1 MIFDIRFKLKRHQ
14 VELDTLLFNEFDSSC
29 LQHGNFSY
37 QFVQQP
43 SCDKFVEFQDF
54 RSFRRIM
61 KWPTSDI
68 VFPWRTQVL
77 VFHEFDIVSNLSNIA
92 ATLTFGADVFEWP
105 PIVWSTVVLQ
115 ATIRF
120 QCAVLLISSSN
131 IYSFWKISISYQ
143 KNTAVSN
150 ENMSEISIRKQNC
163 RCWEST
169 SRDAWFFND
178 LFVDF
183 KHKSYNIS
191 HSNVW
196 EYEYITKKNGIVPVP
211 QNSVPL

>member
-131 IYSFWKISISYQ
+131 IHSGKSLFHIKKTQLFPTRICPKSQFGNKIADVEKVLAEMHDSLTIYLSISNIKATTYHIQ
-143 KNTAVSN
+143 MYENT
-150 ENMSEISIRKQNC
+150 SI
-163 RCWEST
+163 
-169 SRDAWFFND
+169 
-178 LFVDF
+178 
-183 KHKSYNIS
+183 
-191 HSNVW
+191 
-196 EYEYITKKNGIVPVP
+196 
-211 QNSVPL
+211 